1 MVDGVFHRSAA
12 SDRVDADRRE
22 QLAQRDVVP
31 VADDL
36 VELAF
41 QLAGAVHPQAG
52 EEGCAAA
59 DGLGQR
65 RQQLI
70 PVDLMAP
77 EFLHGIGQVADAHQ
91 QEDGTEDGAQGGEGL
106 VPLLGALLLGGGDIR
121 NGGRLAALAGGGAL
135 RGAGVLCAA
144 VTGGVGIRLLLF
156 SASRSMARRMKNR
169 MPSHGDMANSTSR
182 RMVGRWARKWLLRF
196 GSMGQI
202 PPKMKRTVFHL
213 IIAER
218 GSFVKG

>member
-12 SDRVDADRRE
+12 TDCVDADRRE

-65 RQQLI
+65 RQQLT
-70 PVDLMAP
+70 PVDLMVPA
-77 EFLHGIGQVADAHQ
+77 ELLHDIGQVADAHQ

-106 VPLLGALLLGGGDIR
+106 VPLLGALLLRSGDIR
-121 NGGRLAALAGGGAL
+121 VGDRLAALAGGGAL
-135 RGAGVLCAA
+135 CGAGVLCVA
-144 VTGGVGIRLLLF
+144 VAGGVGVGLLLF
-156 SASRSMARRMKNR
+156 LSIPVDGAQDEEQDTQPRR
-169 MPSHGDMANSTSR
+169 HGEQHQQKDGGEMGKEMVAAFWLHGANSS
-182 RMVGRWARKWLLRF
+182 
-196 GSMGQI
+196 
-202 PPKMKRTVFHL
+202 
-213 IIAER
+213 
-218 GSFVKG
+218 